1 MIDDSRSFLSYTFS
15 LLRISWQRKRR
26 FLFSPPPTSR
36 YYYYYYYF
44 ASERISRVFNTI
56 KKKKNKFLTIIW
68 KLIIRLLG
76 EITRYR
82 NIRSI
87 SSHITLKNEK
97 MSNHFFCQS
106 KIETFFVVDPRNG
119 GFGTSCNRNERKCVS
134 FEKRKEY
141 IVFAIRDERGKEW
154 GDDERRRD
162 ERGKERGVRTIEDHR
177 SRIRS
182 LLSILGCK
190 WINRYIRCND

>member
-15 LLRISWQRKRR
+15 LLRVSWQRKRR
-26 FLFSPPPTSR
+26 FLFPPPPTSR

-97 MSNHFFCQS
+97 NVESLFCHWRS
-106 KIETFFVVDPRNG
+106 KL
-119 GFGTSCNRNERKCVS
+119 SS
-134 FEKRKEY
+134 
-141 IVFAIRDERGKEW
+141 
-154 GDDERRRD
+154 
-162 ERGKERGVRTIEDHR
+162 
-177 SRIRS
+177 
-182 LLSILGCK
+182 LSILETEDSERVV
-190 WINRYIRCND
+190 IEMNESV

>member
-1 MIDDSRSFLSYTFS
+1 MILDRFFLTRSRFWELVDNGREDFFFPPLPLQDIIIIIIILPVRGYRGYSTRLKKEKQILDNNLKINNSIARRDYSISKYSIDIVTYHFEEWKKCRITFLS
-15 LLRISWQRKRR
+15 L
-26 FLFSPPPTSR
+26 
-36 YYYYYYYF
+36 
-44 ASERISRVFNTI
+44 E
-56 KKKKNKFLTIIW
+56 
-68 KLIIRLLG
+68 
-76 EITRYR
+76 
-82 NIRSI
+82 
-87 SSHITLKNEK
+87 
-97 MSNHFFCQS
+97 
-106 KIETFFVVDPRNG
+106 IETFFVVDPRNG